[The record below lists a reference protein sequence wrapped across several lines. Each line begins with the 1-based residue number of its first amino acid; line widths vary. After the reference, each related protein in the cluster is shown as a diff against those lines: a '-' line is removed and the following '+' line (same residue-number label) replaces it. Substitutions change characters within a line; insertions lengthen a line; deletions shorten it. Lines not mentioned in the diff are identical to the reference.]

1 MANQP
6 TKYKKFLAG
15 AASATLVATAIVPT
29 ALAADATTAATD
41 FSDVAASHTHYAA
54 IMQAVERGL
63 FNGYTDGTFKPE
75 NTIDRKGVVKSLAN
89 YVVSQSDY
97 KTYEEYITAN
107 KLVEKVTPFNDVPAT
122 HGDAEL
128 FNASLIVKDSG
139 IFTGSNNNLMP
150 TNNITR
156 QQMAKV
162 LVNGFGLKDLAGV
175 ESKVTDNAK
184 AQAEYVNFINILS
197 ENGVTDQTAFNP
209 TGNLKRGQMASFLNR
224 SYDSAHKVVA
234 PETATKVVSVSATN
248 LKEVVVAFDGSV
260 DKSTASE
267 VVNYSISGT
276 NSPEVD
282 SVLVAED
289 AKSVTLTLKGEL
301 VNQNEYKL
309 ALNNIKAGDKVLN
322 EKDLA
327 FKPLDNTVPTV
338 SSVEALG
345 NKTIRVA
352 FSEPVKPAQ
361 TAQFT
366 VDGKVVVGSI
376 QTTGKTAIIKLSSSL
391 TDGEHTLTAEG
402 ISDYNNF
409 KVVKADTKF
418 NVVEDKTAP
427 VVASV
432 VSASF
437 EKVVLKF
444 SEPVEQV
451 FASNVYWMQ
460 GAAKKQASSVKAL
473 SDDTF
478 EFTFVG
484 DNKLV
489 YTTDLFV
496 TNVKDYSGNVID
508 KDTKV
513 QVSPVIDQTRPEVLS
528 SAFVKDSD
536 NKKVVIK
543 FSKTLDQDSAK
554 KASNYVIKDKDG
566 KTQLISSTVDASK
579 DKEVTITL
587 LNSLK
592 DNSEYTLTVNGVSD
606 NTTLKNVILPYT
618 TTLSVK
624 DVTSPTLVSV
634 TRLNNT
640 QLYVQY
646 SEAMS
651 TSGDGSVVDSSKY
664 TVTNTAENKTLT
676 PASFNVTGDAKGV
689 IINFNDTLPAFA
701 NLTLKA
707 QLVKDLAG
715 NYLANLTA
723 TQPVID
729 KTATTV
735 DTVTAVATDKVEVT
749 FTKALQSLN
758 QGDFLVEGNEIAY
771 SELSADGK
779 TATFTLK
786 TDLREDVK
794 NAAGTGLL
802 KLTVAGTPSSVD
814 ILGEKIG
821 TIAAQDITD
830 EISAT
835 VKAIASNDTSGQKI
849 KITFNEGIK
858 IGSLN
863 EVKTDFV
870 IKDNE
875 GKALSVTAAAVSGA
889 GNEELVLTLNKPVI
903 AATVS
908 VKDSRFITDLATDA
922 NSIADVDARTVEL
935 GGDNLA
941 PALSAVGATVAP
953 AATDAATLAFTSD
966 EAGTYYYLVYADA
979 AAAPTVDQ
987 VIAQG
992 TAVTKGTG
1000 AALAAANSVAVSGL
1014 TTGTSY
1020 KAYVVV
1026 VDAKG
1031 NKSALGT
1038 ATTFATN

>member
-1 MANQP
+1 M
-6 TKYKKFLAG
+6 
-15 AASATLVATAIVPT
+15 
-29 ALAADATTAATD
+29 
-41 FSDVAASHTHYAA
+41 
-54 IMQAVERGL
+54 
-63 FNGYTDGTFKPE
+63 
-75 NTIDRKGVVKSLAN
+75 
-89 YVVSQSDY
+89 
-97 KTYEEYITAN
+97 
-107 KLVEKVTPFNDVPAT
+107 
-122 HGDAEL
+122 
-128 FNASLIVKDSG
+128 
-139 IFTGSNNNLMP
+139 
-150 TNNITR
+150 
-156 QQMAKV
+156 
-162 LVNGFGLKDLAGV
+162 
-175 ESKVTDNAK
+175 
-184 AQAEYVNFINILS
+184 
-197 ENGVTDQTAFNP
+197 
-209 TGNLKRGQMASFLNR
+209 
-224 SYDSAHKVVA
+224 
-234 PETATKVVSVSATN
+234 
-248 LKEVVVAFDGSV
+248 
-260 DKSTASE
+260 
-267 VVNYSISGT
+267 
-276 NSPEVD
+276 D

-289 AKSVTLTLKGEL
+289 AKSVTLTLKGEF

-322 EKDLA
+322 EKDLT

-338 SSVEALG
+338 SKVEALG
-345 NKTIRVA
+345 NKTVRVS

-361 TAQFT
+361 TAHFT

-402 ISDYNNF
+402 ISDFNNF

-451 FASNVYWMQ
+451 FASNIYWMQ
-460 GAAKKQASSVKAL
+460 GAAKKQASSVKAV

-489 YTTDLFV
+489 YNTDLFV

-508 KDTKV
+508 KDSKV

-528 SAFVKDSD
+528 SAFVKDSN
-536 NKKVVIK
+536 NKKVVLK
-543 FSKTLDQDSAK
+543 FSKTLDQESAK

-618 TTLSVK
+618 TTLSVN
-624 DVTSPTLVSV
+624 DVTQPTMVSV

-640 QLYVQY
+640 QLYVEY
-646 SEAMS
+646 SEAMA

-664 TVTNTAENKTLT
+664 TVRDTAANKTLT
-676 PASFNVTGDAKGV
+676 PASYNVTGDAKGV
-689 IINFNDTLPAFA
+689 IITFNETLPAFG
-701 NLTLKA
+701 NITLKA
-707 QLVKDLAG
+707 QLVKDVAG
-715 NYLANLTA
+715 NYLTNLTD
-723 TQPVID
+723 TQTAIE

-735 DTVTAVATDKVEVT
+735 KTVTAVAKDKVEVE

-758 QGDFLVEGNEIAY
+758 QGDFTVEGNEIAY

-794 NAAGTGLL
+794 NVAGTSLL

-814 ILGEKIG
+814 ILGEKVG
-821 TIAAQDITD
+821 TIAPQDITD
-830 EISAT
+830 EIKAT
-835 VKAIASNDTSGQKI
+835 VKAIASNDTSGTKI
-849 KITFNEGIK
+849 KLTFNEAIN
-858 IGSLN
+858 IGTLN
-863 EVKTDFV
+863 EVSSDFV
-870 IKDNE
+870 VKDNE
-875 GKALSVTAAAVSGA
+875 GKALSVTSAVVGGA
-889 GNEELVLTLNKPVI
+889 GNEELVLTLNKAVI

-908 VKDSRFITDLATDA
+908 VTDSRFITDRATDA
-922 NSIADVDARTVEL
+922 NAIANVDARTVEL
-935 GGDNLA
+935 GGDALA
-941 PALSAVGATVAP
+941 PTLTTISGTVAP
-953 AATDAATLAFTSD
+953 LATDNATLAFTSD
-966 EAGTYYYLVYADA
+966 EVGTYYYLVYADA
-979 AAAPTVDQ
+979 TAAPTVDQ

-992 TAVTKGTG
+992 TAINKGTG
-1000 AALAAANSVAVSGL
+1000 PAVAAANSVAVTGL

-1026 VDAKG
+1026 VDAEG

-1038 ATTFATN
+1038 APTFTTN